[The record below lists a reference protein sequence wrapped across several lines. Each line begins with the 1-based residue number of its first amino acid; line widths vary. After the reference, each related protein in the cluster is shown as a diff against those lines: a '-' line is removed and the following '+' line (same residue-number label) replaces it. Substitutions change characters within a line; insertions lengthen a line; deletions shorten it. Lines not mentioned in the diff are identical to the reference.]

1 MNNMIFYPAYA
12 YRRPIDHE
20 NIIKDKPCSSFE
32 EAYKIARDML
42 FDDDDAGV
50 LIEIKKQ
57 WYKVWYRDDKGILM
71 VSKENEGYRDI
82 QPITN
87 ITMNK

>member
-1 MNNMIFYPAYA
+1 
-12 YRRPIDHE
+12 
-20 NIIKDKPCSSFE
+20 
-32 EAYKIARDML
+32 ML

-71 VSKENEGYRDI
+71 VSKENGVYRDI